1 MTTKTLLVFC
11 LLGHL
16 IARAEVP
23 AIGPAKGSLVI
34 VGGGGKSNEA
44 MKRFFELAGGADSPL
59 VIIPT
64 AEEKPVLDSK
74 ARQWSSFSALGFK
87 NISILHTTDRVKA
100 DTEAFV
106 KPLRSAKAVWF
117 GGGRQWRITDAYLDT
132 LTQKEIAA
140 VLERGGVIGGSSA
153 GATIQGSYLVRGDP
167 KGNTVMM
174 SPGHEM
180 GFGYL
185 KNSAIDQHVIARH
198 RENDLREVVAA
209 HPDLLGIGIDENTA
223 IVVKGDV
230 FEVVGPS
237 RVLIHDHG
245 RGIGPDGKSWFALS
259 AGDRFDLA
267 TRKVIR

>member
-1 MTTKTLLVFC
+1 MTTKVLLVFC

-16 IARAEVP
+16 IGGAEAP
-23 AIGPAKGSLVI
+23 AIGPANGCLVI
-34 VGGGGKSNEA
+34 VGGGGKSGAA
-44 MKRFFELAGGADSPL
+44 MKRFFELAGGADAPL

-64 AEEKPVLDSK
+64 AEEKPVLDPK

-87 NISILHTTDRVKA
+87 NIAILHTTDRAEA

-117 GGGRQWRITDAYLDT
+117 GGGRQWRITDAYLNT

-167 KGNTVMM
+167 QGNTVMM
-174 SPGHEM
+174 SPGHEI

-198 RENDLREVVAA
+198 RENDLREVIAA

-223 IVVKGDV
+223 IVVRGDA

-237 RVLIHDHG
+237 RVLIHDHS

-259 AGDRFDLA
+259 SGDRFDLA
-267 TRKVIR
+267 TRKILR